1 MRTTAS
7 GTRALAPTSPT
18 IPTSYTPG
26 PWHEHSH
33 RQIGP
38 DEGIVA
44 EVWSA
49 IGWGDAA
56 VQQADANVR
65 LIAAAPELHQAC
77 AAAES
82 LLTRQKFHATEHTE
96 EGRTLLAL
104 RAALAKVEGGVA

>member
-1 MRTTAS
+1 MRTPAS
-7 GTRALAPTSPT
+7 GARALAPTTPT
-18 IPTSYTPG
+18 ITTRYTPG

-56 VQQADANVR
+56 IQQADANVR
-65 LIAAAPELHQAC
+65 LIAAAPELHQALT
-77 AAAES
+77 AALVVVAGCNGDGLFDDQE
-82 LLTRQKFHATEHTE
+82 
-96 EGRTLLAL
+96 RTI
-104 RAALAKVEGGVA
+104 RAALAKVEGGAA

>member
-1 MRTTAS
+1 MRHSAS

-38 DEGIVA
+38 DEGVVA

-49 IGWGDAA
+49 IGTTDVDRIA
-56 VQQADANVR
+56 QADANAR
-65 LIAAAPELHQAC
+65 LIAAAPELHQAL
-77 AAAES
+77 AEV
-82 LLTRQKFHATEHTE
+82 LGDYRNDLAMIRP
-96 EGRTLLAL
+96 RTLKLIVS
-104 RAALAKVEGGVA
+104 ALAKVEGVAA